1 MLGGLVEFLYECV
14 WGGGLWI
21 SGALVWGSFGW
32 RQGLMPLRSGGRIGE
47 WNVLSG
53 RRETGC
59 LELFC
64 SGHPVVVFV
73 AVLWWLRRGVAPC
86 SRARRDYLPQLR
98 AKGQ

>member
-1 MLGGLVEFLYECV
+1 MERGADALGS
-14 WGGGLWI
+14 
-21 SGALVWGSFGW
+21 SGRL
-32 RQGLMPLRSGGRIGE
+32 GE
-47 WNVLSG
+47 WSVLSG

-73 AVLWWLRRGVAPC
+73 AVVWWLRRGVAPC
-86 SRARRDYLPQLR
+86 SRAERGYLPQLR